1 MEDDRGV
8 WEFTV
13 GLGRPDLAGPG
24 ALGGTGI
31 HPVALALEA
40 SVHRIGGANRI
51 PCYTSFGPN
60 PDIDEFAQ
68 RAWGDAYDPA
78 QTPIECRLSVYVDD
92 EMIDVLIEAIISE
105 LDVDQDG
112 WSKIAGRKVVI
123 GLRLIDLDAP
133 SNSAY
138 RGLVSQYQDQ
148 LDGR

>member
-13 GLGRPDLAGPG
+13 GLGRPDLAGPD
-24 ALGGTGI
+24 APGGTGI

-40 SVHRIGGANRI
+40 GVHRIDGTNRI
-51 PCYTSFGPN
+51 PCYTSFGPI

-68 RAWGDAYDPA
+68 RAWGGAYDPA
-78 QTPIECRLSVYVDD
+78 RTPIECRLSVYVDD
-92 EMIDVLIEAIISE
+92 ALIDELIEAIISE

-112 WSKIAGRKVVI
+112 WSKVAGRKVVI
-123 GLRLIDLDAP
+123 GMRAIDLDAP

-138 RGLVSQYQDQ
+138 RGLVSRYQDQ
-148 LDGR
+148 LGGR